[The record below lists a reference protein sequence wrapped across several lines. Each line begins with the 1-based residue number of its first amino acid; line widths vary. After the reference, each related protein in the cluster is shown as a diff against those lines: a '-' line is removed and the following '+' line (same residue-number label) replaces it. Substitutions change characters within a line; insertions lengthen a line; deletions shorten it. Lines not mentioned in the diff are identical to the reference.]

1 MFSLFRYDGPLMR
14 FLTGI
19 FDLLVLNILWLI
31 GCIPIVTIGA
41 STTAMYSVV
50 LKLIRGEDYTV
61 FLPFVRSF
69 RENLKQATIIW
80 LIFLAAFAL
89 LGANLFLCFFGI
101 LGGTVLKLIV
111 LIISGLL
118 AIPVVFVFLYV
129 LPLQARFYNSI
140 KQTIQNALI
149 ISLTHLPATILMVIL
164 DAAVIWATVLAVP
177 LLSLFTGILVAF
189 VNAWVI
195 TPIFAK
201 YMKEGESL

>member
-177 LLSLFTGILVAF
+177 LLSLFAGILVAF